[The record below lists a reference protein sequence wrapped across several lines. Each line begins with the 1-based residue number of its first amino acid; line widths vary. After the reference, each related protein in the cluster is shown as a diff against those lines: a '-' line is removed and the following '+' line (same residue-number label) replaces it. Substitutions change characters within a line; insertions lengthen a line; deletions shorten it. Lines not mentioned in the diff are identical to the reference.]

1 MVFIAPA
8 RGADTV
14 SGVLSSQASIRGDA
28 PFLVF
33 EREPG
38 VVETTSWAEQDARA
52 RQTAAALA
60 DLGISADTRFGVH
73 LGNSPDFYDIW
84 FAAAYLGAVMV
95 PTNPLSTAAE
105 LRYLLGHSG
114 CRTVLTQTDLVPTVQ
129 AAGAEQ
135 VIDVGGDWTS
145 GAHHHAGPPD
155 ATPGDVLG
163 VLYTSG
169 TTSRPKGV
177 QITHAAYLAV
187 GDAVADH
194 VRLRPDDRFLIV
206 LPLFHGNAQ
215 YYCSMSALVTGASIA
230 LTPRFSAGRWSEQAA
245 ALGATI
251 ASLFAAPIRMILA
264 KSGNSGGN
272 SPGLP
277 PDPPLGP
284 SLRATLFAQNVS
296 PDQAAEFERRFRTP
310 LVQLYGMTET
320 VIPPT
325 MNPLYETRNPLSIGR
340 PLPGARL
347 RIVDSDGADVAPG
360 TPGELLVGGE
370 PGRTL
375 MSGYLDDP
383 DATAAALVDGW
394 LHTGDVVRADAD
406 GFLFFVD
413 RSKDMI
419 KRSGENVACGEIERV
434 VDRIEGVLESAAV
447 GIPDAM
453 LDEAIHVYVVPRPQA
468 HVDPADVIAQC
479 RGELAKFKVPDAVH
493 IVSQLPRTSV
503 GKIQKH
509 LLRRPA
515 TPAPMAQAEHD
526 RGLDTDTSAPESNRA
541 QNKRERP

>member
-1 MVFIAPA
+1 
-8 RGADTV
+8 
-14 SGVLSSQASIRGDA
+14 
-28 PFLVF
+28 
-33 EREPG
+33 
-38 VVETTSWAEQDARA
+38 
-52 RQTAAALA
+52 
-60 DLGISADTRFGVH
+60 
-73 LGNSPDFYDIW
+73 
-84 FAAAYLGAVMV
+84 V

-114 CRTVLTQTDLVPTVQ
+114 CRIVLTQPDLVGTVRK
-129 AAGAEQ
+129 ACPES
-135 VIDVGGDWTS
+135 VIDVTGAWTS
-145 GAHHHAGPPD
+145 GVHPYSGPPN

-194 VRLRPDDRFLIV
+194 VRLRPDDRFLVV

-215 YYCSMSALVTGASIA
+215 YYCSMPALTTGASIA
-230 LTPRFSAGRWSEQAA
+230 LTPRFSASRWSVQAA
-245 ALGATI
+245 ELGATL

-264 KSGNSGGN
+264 KDGIS
-272 SPGLP
+272 
-277 PDPPLGP
+277 DRH

-296 PDQAAEFERRFRTP
+296 PDQAAEFEHRFGTP

-325 MNPLYETRNPLSIGR
+325 INPLYGPRNPLSIGR
-340 PLPGARL
+340 PHPGSRL

-360 TPGELLVGGE
+360 EPGQLLVGGE

-383 DATAAALVDGW
+383 DATAAAIVDGW
-394 LHTGDVVRADAD
+394 LHTGDVVRADTD
-406 GFLFFVD
+406 GFLYFVD
-413 RSKDMI
+413 RAKDMI

-434 VDRIEGVLESAAV
+434 VDQIEGVLESAAV
-447 GIPDAM
+447 GVPDAM
-453 LDEAIHVYVVPRPQA
+453 LDEAIHVYVVPRQNA
-468 HVDPADVIAQC
+468 YVDPADVIAHC
-479 RGELAKFKVPDAVH
+479 RRELAKFKVPDAVR
-493 IVSQLPRTSV
+493 IVRELPRTSV

-509 LLRRPA
+509 VLRSRPDEME
-515 TPAPMAQAEHD
+515 TQ
-526 RGLDTDTSAPESNRA
+526 
-541 QNKRERP
+541 

>member
-1 MVFIAPA
+1 MARVMTIVPA

-14 SGVLSSQASIRGDA
+14 AGLLAFQAAGRRDA

-52 RQTAAALA
+52 RRAAAALSR
-60 DLGISADTRFGVH
+60 LGISTGTRFGLH
-73 LGNSPDFYDIW
+73 LSNCPEFYDVW
-84 FAAAYLGAVMV
+84 FAAAYLGAVIV
-95 PTNPLSTAAE
+95 PTNPQSTAAE

-114 CRTVLTQTDLVPTVQ
+114 CRIVLTRSDLVPTVRE
-129 AAGAEQ
+129 AGAAT
-135 VIDVGGDWTS
+135 VIDVETDWT
-145 GAHHHAGPPD
+145 GGVRPFPDPP
-155 ATPGDVLG
+155 AAAPGDVLG

-194 VRLRPDDRFLIV
+194 VRLRPDDRFLVV

-230 LTPRFSAGRWSEQAA
+230 LAPRFSASRWSEQAA
-245 ALGATI
+245 ALGATV

-264 KSGNSGGN
+264 RGRPA
-272 SPGLP
+272 PGHR
-277 PDPPLGP
+277 
-284 SLRATLFAQNVS
+284 LRATLFAQNVS
-296 PDQAAEFERRFRTP
+296 PEQAAEFEHRFGTP

-325 MNPLYETRNPLSIGR
+325 VNPLYGPRNPLSIGR
-340 PLPGARL
+340 PLPGSRL
-347 RIVDSDGADVAPG
+347 RIVDPDGADVPVGEPG
-360 TPGELLVGGE
+360 QLLVGGD

-375 MSGYLDDP
+375 MTGYLDDP
-383 DATAAALVDGW
+383 EATTAVLIDGW
-394 LHTGDVVRADAD
+394 LHTGDVVRADPD
-406 GFLFFVD
+406 GFLSFVD
-413 RSKDMI
+413 RAKDMI

-434 VDRIEGVLESAAV
+434 VDQIEGVLESAAV
-447 GIPDAM
+447 GVPDAM
-453 LDEAIHVYVVPRPQA
+453 RDEAIHVYVVPRRDA
-468 HVDPADVIAQC
+468 RLDPADVIARC
-479 RGELAKFKVPDAVH
+479 RRELARFKVPDAVH
-493 IVSQLPRTSV
+493 VVPELPRTSV

-509 LLRRPA
+509 LLRGTR
-515 TPAPMAQAEHD
+515 
-526 RGLDTDTSAPESNRA
+526 
-541 QNKRERP
+541 K